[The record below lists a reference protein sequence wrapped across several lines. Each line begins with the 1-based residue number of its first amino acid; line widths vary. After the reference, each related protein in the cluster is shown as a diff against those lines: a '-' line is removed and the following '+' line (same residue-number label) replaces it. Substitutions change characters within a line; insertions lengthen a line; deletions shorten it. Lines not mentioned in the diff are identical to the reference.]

1 MRLGRRAAQGLTVC
15 RTRGPDGGNQSC
27 GVGIGPDAR
36 PIGHVCKCPSAA
48 QGTTTNG
55 ACLLPFKTGAF
66 LAGAPVRPVVL
77 EYGADRV
84 SAAWESINFVWHAL
98 LMLAN
103 ATHSVTA
110 YEVRAQRALPSPGLR
125 CEDCGAPTQRR
136 ARRAQL
142 PVYVPSEAERAD
154 PALYAANV
162 RDMMLRVGGFKPSPA
177 SLQDSRAYIALL
189 QAPLATRSTDRRVG
203 AGAAGRARARCC
215 LLWVCSARV
224 SLGRRVPWQRA
235 VERACLY
242 VLLVMR

>member
-15 RTRGPDGGNQSC
+15 RTRGPDGGNQGC

-189 QAPLATRSTDRRVG
+189 QARPWP
-203 AGAAGRARARCC
+203 RARQIDAWGPG
-215 LLWVCSARV
+215 LPAAHAHV
-224 SLGRRVPWQRA
+224 A
-235 VERACLY
+235 VFCGCAVRGF
-242 VLLVMR
+242 R